1 MVSPSTCKGGCGHL
15 WRVWSPV
22 GVCGHLWGVG
32 SPVGVWSP
40 VGGGGHLWGV
50 WSCASLLVPSC
61 PRYSPVGVFFLI
73 VGKLMVLSDLGGTLT
88 GLAMYMVTVLVGLVV
103 HSCIVLP
110 LVYLVVARRN
120 PLKLVY
126 GVLQALLTALATSSR
141 LIACCVACCVAM
153 DT

>member
-1 MVSPSTCKGGCGHL
+1 MWSPGGGYLWGYGHL
-15 WRVWSPV
+15 
-22 GVCGHLWGVG
+22 G
-32 SPVGVWSP
+32 
-40 VGGGGHLWGV
+40 GV

>member
-1 MVSPSTCKGGCGHL
+1 MCGRVVTCGGVTCGGMVTCG
-15 WRVWSPV
+15 WVWSPV
-22 GVCGHLWGVG
+22 WGG
-32 SPVGVWSP
+32 
-40 VGGGGHLWGV
+40 
-50 WSCASLLVPSC
+50 SCASLLVPSC

>member
-1 MVSPSTCKGGCGHL
+1 MGGVVTCFTAG
-15 WRVWSPV
+15 
-22 GVCGHLWGVG
+22 
-32 SPVGVWSP
+32 
-40 VGGGGHLWGV
+40 
-50 WSCASLLVPSC
+50 

-103 HSCIVLP
+103 HGCIVLP

-126 GVLQALLTALATSSR
+126 GVLQALVTALATSSR
-141 LIACCVACCVAM
+141 LIAWCVAGCVAM
-153 DT
+153 DTQPLPLCAVRWPCQSRCSAWRRSWVWMSV